1 VIDDSSSL
9 SLVSEVDMSD
19 EKSHQDIQEEN
30 HFENEPKAKG
40 NVPQNEAVPQAS
52 RPGVV
57 PLMIFITV

>member
-1 VIDDSSSL
+1 
-9 SLVSEVDMSD
+9 MSD
-19 EKSHQDIQEEN
+19 EKSNQDIQEEN